1 MITIKASGQPSA
13 RGGSMTN
20 QPVKQDQADPLALAE
35 PTVHVRKGW
44 ITGLSLASL
53 GMWMASLTPIQ
64 VILPIQLQ
72 NIDKA
77 HKIQALAIV
86 SGVGAVASVLATPL
100 AGALSDRT
108 TAAFSFGR
116 LRGRRHRWTLVMA
129 LLAAISM
136 LFLAHQTTVAGVAVF
151 WVLFS
156 AFQNGEYAS
165 LSAAVPDHVPVRQ
178 RATVA
183 GWVGMPQA
191 LGLVVGTVL
200 VVLVLNSHVVP
211 GYYLIAVLLFLLAIP
226 FVFLTPDHP
235 LEPEHREPFSWR
247 KLAQAYWISPREYP
261 DFAWAWLTRFLASL
275 AIAMGTLYL
284 LYFLR
289 DKIHYAKLFPGQS
302 ATDGLL
308 ILILIYTVCVVIT
321 AILGGIVSDR
331 IGKRKMMVTVSG
343 AFMGLAALLLTFVET
358 WSAAEV
364 AAVLFGVGF
373 GAYLAVDQ
381 ALITQVLPAA
391 ADRAKDL
398 GIINIAN
405 SAPQVLGPA
414 IAAPLVTYLGGY
426 PTLFGTVAV
435 VTIAGSVFVTKI
447 KSVD

>member
-1 MITIKASGQPSA
+1 MITIKGSGLPVR
-13 RGGSMTN
+13 RGGTMTN
-20 QPVKQDQADPLALAE
+20 QPVQEDQKSPLALAE
-35 PTVHVRKGW
+35 PTVHVKSGW

-64 VILPIQLQ
+64 VILPLQLQ
-72 NIDKA
+72 NIDNA

-108 TAAFSFGR
+108 TPAFGFGR

-129 LLAAISM
+129 LLGAIAM

-211 GYYLIAVLLFLLAIP
+211 GYYLIAALFFLLAIP

-235 LEPEHREPFSWR
+235 LEAEHREPFSWR

-289 DKIHYAKLFPGQS
+289 DKIHYAKLFPGQT

-321 AILGGIVSDR
+321 AILGGMVSDR
-331 IGKRKMMVTVSG
+331 IGKRKMIVTVSG
-343 AFMGLAALLLTFVET
+343 AFMALAALLLTFVET
-358 WSAAEV
+358 WTAAEV
-364 AAVLFGVGF
+364 AAVLFGIGF

-398 GIINIAN
+398 GIINIAI
-405 SAPQVLGPA
+405 VGPA
-414 IAAPLVTYLGGY
+414 AIGAAIAGPLVSLGGY
-426 PTLFGTVAV
+426 PTLFAGTTIVAV
-435 VTIAGSVFVTKI
+435 LASVFVWRI
-447 KSVD
+447 KSVP

>member
-1 MITIKASGQPSA
+1 
-13 RGGSMTN
+13 MT
-20 QPVKQDQADPLALAE
+20 DQSTEAEHAVPLALAE
-35 PTVHVRKGW
+35 PTVHVRPGW

-53 GMWMASLTPIQ
+53 GMWMAALTPAQ
-64 VILPIQLQ
+64 VVLPLQLQ
-72 NIDKA
+72 NIDPR
-77 HKIQALAIV
+77 HKIAALAIV
-86 SGVGAVASVLATPL
+86 SAVGAIASVLATPI

-108 TAAFSFGR
+108 THAYAFGP

-129 LLAAISM
+129 LLGAITM
-136 LFLAHQTTVAGVAVF
+136 LLLAHQTTVAGVAVF
-151 WVLFS
+151 WVLFC

-200 VVLVLNSHVVP
+200 VVLFLNSHVVP
-211 GYYLIAVLLFLLAIP
+211 GYYLIALLFFLLALP
-226 FVFLTPDHP
+226 FVFSTPDHP
-235 LEPEHREPFSWR
+235 LEAEHREPFSWR
-247 KLAQAYWISPREYP
+247 QMLGAYWISPREYP

-289 DKIHYAKLFPGQS
+289 DKVHYAKLFPGQTAS
-302 ATDGLL
+302 DGLL
-308 ILILIYTVCVVIT
+308 ILIVIYTVCVVIT
-321 AILGGIVSDR
+321 AVVGGVISDR
-331 IGKRKMMVTVSG
+331 RGKRKTIVTVSG
-343 AFMGLAALLLTFVET
+343 GLMGLAALLLTFVET
-358 WSAAEV
+358 WDASLV

-398 GIINIAN
+398 GIINIAI
-405 SAPQVLGPA
+405 VGPTA
-414 IAAPLVTYLGGY
+414 IGAGFAGPLVSFGGY
-426 PTLFGTVAV
+426 PTLFGATAV
-435 VTIAGSVFVTKI
+435 VAALASIFVWKI
-447 KSVD
+447 KSVP

>member
-1 MITIKASGQPSA
+1 
-13 RGGSMTN
+13 MTN
-20 QPVKQDQADPLALAE
+20 QSTDSEHAVPLALAE
-35 PTVHVRKGW
+35 PSVHVKAGW

-64 VILPIQLQ
+64 VLLPIQLQ
-72 NIDKA
+72 NLDKA
-77 HKIQALAIV
+77 HKLQALAIV
-86 SGVGAVASVLATPL
+86 SGLGAVASVLATPL

-108 TAAFSFGR
+108 TDSFAFGP

-129 LLAAISM
+129 LLGAIMM
-136 LFLAHQTTVAGVAVF
+136 LLLAHQQTVAGVAVF

-191 LGLVVGTVL
+191 LGLVIGTVL
-200 VVLVLNSHVVP
+200 VVLVLGSNVVS
-211 GYYLIAVLLFLLAIP
+211 GYYIMAVLFFLLVIP
-226 FVFLTPDHP
+226 FVFWTPDYP
-235 LEPEHREPFSWR
+235 LEPEHRAPFSWR

-261 DFAWAWLTRFLASL
+261 DFAWAWITRFLASL

-289 DKIHYAKLFPGQS
+289 DKVKLYAHTHIPA
-302 ATDGLL
+302 ATGLL
-308 ILILIYTVCVVIT
+308 ILILIYTVCVVLT
-321 AILGGIVSDR
+321 AIVGGVISDR
-331 IGKRKMMVTVSG
+331 IGKRKMIVTVSG
-343 AFMGLAALLLTFVET
+343 ALMGLAALLLTFVEN
-358 WSAAEV
+358 WDAALV
-364 AAVLFGVGF
+364 AAVLFGMGF

-398 GIINIAN
+398 GIINIAI
-405 SAPQVLGPA
+405 VGPA
-414 IAAPLVTYLGGY
+414 AIGAAIAGPLVILGGY
-426 PTLFGTVAV
+426 PTLFAGTAV
-435 VTIAGSVFVTKI
+435 VAALGSIFVWKI
-447 KSVD
+447 KSVP